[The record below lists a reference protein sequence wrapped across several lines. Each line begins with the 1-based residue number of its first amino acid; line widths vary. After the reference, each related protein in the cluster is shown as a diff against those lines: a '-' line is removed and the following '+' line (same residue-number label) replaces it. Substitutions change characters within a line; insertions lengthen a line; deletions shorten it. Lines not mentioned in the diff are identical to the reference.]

1 MQPMVKIIGSKSLGV
16 QPVYDIGVAKDHNF
30 LVANRLVASNCFNK
44 SHSTAYAYVTYQTA
58 FLKANYP
65 VEYMAALLT
74 ANSGDQ
80 DKVTKYL
87 SNCEQTL
94 GIKVEPPDINR
105 SNINFTPVR
114 GKKNILF
121 GLSAIKNVGEGAIE
135 AILASRQEGGPFASL
150 ADLCQRINLQ
160 AVNSRNLES
169 LIKCGAF
176 DGISINRQQ
185 LIKDIELIVPWAQ
198 KRAKEKAVGQ
208 ANLFDLM
215 GGGNS
220 PGEKSFEAAPKA
232 PVTIDFSSQERL
244 QFELELLGVY
254 VSDHPLKPAE
264 RAIRR
269 QHIETVQ
276 LREIDRHLR
285 KPVKLVVMLQ
295 EVKIA
300 QTKKDNKSM
309 AILKITSIDGMIV
322 PAVAFADVYEKVKDL
337 LNVNIPILLH
347 GKAGR
352 RDEELQVVVEDIELI
367 DLSLAGEDDEVSN
380 DRIALIKIDIETLA
394 DERQMQQIKTI
405 LEEYAGIDE
414 ETAKTPVYALIESTA
429 GKRLVKF
436 GDQFALEAEELA
448 IDRIATLGFNAQ
460 VRSRPPELPA
470 KAVEAAAYPEIGELS
485 ESGAIDTSIMP

>member
-1 MQPMVKIIGSKSLGV
+1 VVKIIARKSLGV

-30 LVANRLVASNCFNK
+30 LVADQFVASNCFNK

-94 GIKVEPPDINR
+94 SIKVEPPDINR
-105 SNINFTPVR
+105 SNINFTPVM
-114 GKKNILF
+114 GQKSILF

-135 AILASRQEGGPFASL
+135 AILASRQESGEFLSL

-160 AVNSRNLES
+160 SVNSRNLES

-176 DGISINRQQ
+176 DKIETNRQQ
-185 LIKDIELIVPWAQ
+185 LINDLELVVSWAQ

-215 GGGNS
+215 GSSGKS
-220 PGEKSFEAAPKA
+220 DKSFEAAPKA
-232 PVTIDFSSQERL
+232 PIVNDFTAQERL

-264 RAIRR
+264 RSIRK
-269 QHIETVQ
+269 QQIETVK
-276 LREIDRHLR
+276 LREIDKHLR
-285 KPVKLVVMLQ
+285 KPIKLVVMLQ
-295 EVKIA
+295 EVKIT
-300 QTKKDNKSM
+300 QTKKDNKAM
-309 AILKITSIDGMIV
+309 AILKLTSIDGMIV
-322 PAVAFADVYEKVKDL
+322 PAVAFADTYEKVKDL
-337 LNVNIPILLH
+337 LSVNVPILVH

-352 RDEELQVVVEDIELI
+352 RDEELQVVVEDIEAI
-367 DLSLAGEDDEVSN
+367 DMSLAGEEEESD
-380 DRIALIKIDIETLA
+380 DRIALVKIDMETLK
-394 DERQMQQIKTI
+394 DERQMQQLQTI
-405 LEEYAGIDE
+405 LEEYAGVDE
-414 ETAKTPVYALIESTA
+414 ETAKTPVYALIESDA
-429 GKRLVKF
+429 GRRLVRF
-436 GDQFALEAEELA
+436 GQQFALEAEELA
-448 IDRIATLGFNAQ
+448 IDRIATLGFNAK
-460 VRSRPPELPA
+460 VRSMPPELRD
-470 KAVEAAAYPEIGELS
+470 VNDEN
-485 ESGAIDTSIMP
+485 ESIKEEPNPQ

>member
-1 MQPMVKIIGSKSLGV
+1 MVKIISRQSLGI
-16 QPVYDIGVAKDHNF
+16 QPVYDVGVAKDHNF
-30 LVANRLVASNCFNK
+30 LLADSQLVASNCFNK

-94 GIKVEPPDINR
+94 GIKVEPPDVNR
-105 SNINFTPVR
+105 SNINFTPVK
-114 GKKNILF
+114 GKKSILF

-135 AILASRQEGGPFASL
+135 AILASRQEGGPFTSL

-169 LIKCGAF
+169 LVKCGAF
-176 DGISINRQQ
+176 DAIDLNRQQ
-185 LIKDIELIVPWAQ
+185 LINDLELVVPWAQ

-215 GGGNS
+215 GSGTGS
-220 PGEKSFEAAPKA
+220 GDKSFEAAPKA
-232 PVTIDFSSQERL
+232 PTVNDFTSQERL

-264 RAIRR
+264 RSIRR
-269 QHIETVQ
+269 QKIETVP
-276 LREIDRHLR
+276 LREIDKHLR
-285 KPVKLVVMLQ
+285 KPIKLVVMLQ
-295 EVKIA
+295 EIKIA

-309 AILKITSIDGMIV
+309 AILRLTSIDGYLV
-322 PAVAFADVYEKVKDL
+322 PAVAFADVYEKVKDVL
-337 LNVNIPILLH
+337 AVNVPILLS

-367 DLSLAGEDDEVSN
+367 DLSLAGEDDEPA
-380 DRIALIKIDIETLA
+380 DRIAMIKIDIETLK
-394 DERQMQQIKTI
+394 DDRQMQQLKTI
-405 LEEYAGIDE
+405 LEEYAGTDE
-414 ETAKTPVYALIESTA
+414 ETARTPVYVLIESPA

-448 IDRIATLGFNAQ
+448 IDRIAMLGFNAK
-460 VRSRPPELPA
+460 VRSRPPELLASPPKDA
-470 KAVEAAAYPEIGELS
+470 ETIAEVRESAQVEQ
-485 ESGAIDTSIMP
+485 

>member
-1 MQPMVKIIGSKSLGV
+1 MVKIVARKSLGI

-30 LVANRLVASNCFNK
+30 LVADQFVASNCFNK

-94 GIKVEPPDINR
+94 SIKVEPPDINR
-105 SNINFTPVR
+105 SNINFTPVM
-114 GKKNILF
+114 GQKSILF

-135 AILASRQEGGPFASL
+135 AILASRQEGGEFSSL

-160 AVNSRNLES
+160 SVNSRNLES

-176 DGISINRQQ
+176 DKIETNRQQ
-185 LIKDIELIVPWAQ
+185 LINDLELVVPWAQ

-215 GGGNS
+215 GGGS
-220 PGEKSFEAAPKA
+220 GKTDKSFEAAPKA
-232 PVTIDFSSQERL
+232 PIVNDFTAQERL

-264 RAIRR
+264 RSIRR
-269 QHIETVQ
+269 QHIETVK
-276 LREIDRHLR
+276 LREIDQHLR
-285 KPVKLVVMLQ
+285 KPIKLVVMLQ
-295 EVKIA
+295 EVKIT
-300 QTKKDNKSM
+300 QTKKDNKAM
-309 AILKITSIDGMIV
+309 AILKLTSIDGMIV
-322 PAVAFADVYEKVKDL
+322 PAVAFADTYDKVKDL
-337 LNVNIPILLH
+337 LSVNVPILVH

-352 RDEELQVVVEDIELI
+352 RDEELQVVVEDIEAI
-367 DLSLAGEDDEVSN
+367 DMSLAGEEEESD
-380 DRIALIKIDIETLA
+380 DRIALVKIDMETLK
-394 DERQMQQIKTI
+394 DERQMQQLQTI
-405 LEEYAGIDE
+405 LEEYAGVDE
-414 ETAKTPVYALIESTA
+414 ETAKTPVYALIESDA
-429 GKRLVKF
+429 GRRLIRF
-436 GDQFALEAEELA
+436 GQQFALEAEELA
-448 IDRIATLGFNAQ
+448 IDRIATLGFNAK
-460 VRSRPPELPA
+460 VRSMPPELRD
-470 KAVEAAAYPEIGELS
+470 VNDNN
-485 ESGAIDTSIMP
+485 AIEEEPNPQS

>member
-1 MQPMVKIIGSKSLGV
+1 VVKIIARQSLGI
-16 QPVYDIGVAKDHNF
+16 QPVYDIGVANDHNF
-30 LVANRLVASNCFNK
+30 LLADRFVASNCFNK

-94 GIKVEPPDINR
+94 SIKVEPPDINR
-105 SNINFTPVR
+105 SNINFTPVM
-114 GKKNILF
+114 GQKSILF

-135 AILASRQEGGPFASL
+135 AILASRQEGGVFSSL

-176 DGISINRQQ
+176 DKIETNRQQ
-185 LIKDIELIVPWAQ
+185 LIQDLELVVPWAQ

-215 GGGNS
+215 GGGSNDK
-220 PGEKSFEAAPKA
+220 GNKSFEAAPKA
-232 PVTIDFSSQERL
+232 PIVNDFTAQERL

-264 RAIRR
+264 RSIRR
-269 QHIETVQ
+269 QQIETVK
-276 LREIDRHLR
+276 LREIDKHLR
-285 KPVKLVVMLQ
+285 KPIKLVVMLQ
-295 EVKIA
+295 EVKIT
-300 QTKKDNKSM
+300 QTKKDNKAM
-309 AILKITSIDGMIV
+309 AILKLTSIDGMIV
-322 PAVAFADVYEKVKDL
+322 PAVAFADTYEKVKDL
-337 LNVNIPILLH
+337 LSVNVPILVH

-352 RDEELQVVVEDIELI
+352 RDEELQVVVEDIEAI
-367 DLSLAGEDDEVSN
+367 DMSLAGEDDESSE
-380 DRIALIKIDIETLA
+380 RIALVKIDIKTLQ
-394 DERQMQQIKTI
+394 DERQMQQLQTI

-414 ETAKTPVYALIESTA
+414 DTAKTPVYALIESAA
-429 GKRLVKF
+429 GRRLVKF
-436 GDQFALEAEELA
+436 GEQFALEAEELA
-448 IDRIATLGFNAQ
+448 IDRIATLGFNAKI
-460 VRSRPPELPA
+460 RSMPPELRD
-470 KAVEAAAYPEIGELS
+470 VES
-485 ESGAIDTSIMP
+485 DDTVNEDQ

>member
-1 MQPMVKIIGSKSLGV
+1 MVKIIARKSLGI

-30 LVANRLVASNCFNK
+30 LLADQFVASNCFNK

-94 GIKVEPPDINR
+94 NIKVEPPDINR
-105 SNINFTPVR
+105 SNINFTPVM
-114 GKKNILF
+114 GQKSILF

-135 AILASRQEGGPFASL
+135 AILAIRQEGGEFSSL

-160 AVNSRNLES
+160 SVNSRNLES

-176 DGISINRQQ
+176 DKIETNRQQ
-185 LIKDIELIVPWAQ
+185 LINDLELVVPWAQ

-215 GGGNS
+215 SGNGKS
-220 PGEKSFEAAPKA
+220 DKSFEAAPKA
-232 PVTIDFSSQERL
+232 PIVNDFTAQERL

-264 RAIRR
+264 RSIRR
-269 QHIETVQ
+269 QQIETVK
-276 LREIDRHLR
+276 LREIDQHLR
-285 KPVKLVVMLQ
+285 KPIKLVVMLQ
-295 EVKIA
+295 EVKIT
-300 QTKKDNKSM
+300 QTKKDNKAM
-309 AILKITSIDGMIV
+309 AILKLTSIDGMIV
-322 PAVAFADVYEKVKDL
+322 PAVAFADTYEKVKDL
-337 LNVNIPILLH
+337 LSVNIPILVH

-352 RDEELQVVVEDIELI
+352 RDEELQVVVEDIEAI
-367 DLSLAGEDDEVSN
+367 DMSLAGEEEESD
-380 DRIALIKIDIETLA
+380 DRIALVKIDIKTLR
-394 DERQMQQIKTI
+394 DERQMQQLQTI
-405 LEEYAGIDE
+405 LEEYAGVDE
-414 ETAKTPVYALIESTA
+414 ETAKTPVYALIESDA
-429 GKRLVKF
+429 GRRLVRF
-436 GDQFALEAEELA
+436 GQQFALEAEELA
-448 IDRIATLGFNAQ
+448 IDRIATLGFNAK
-460 VRSRPPELPA
+460 VRSMPPELRD
-470 KAVEAAAYPEIGELS
+470 VRDDNGEDS
-485 ESGAIDTSIMP
+485 

>member
-1 MQPMVKIIGSKSLGV
+1 MVKIIARKSIGV

-30 LVANRLVASNCFNK
+30 LVADQFVASNCFNK

-94 GIKVEPPDINR
+94 SIKVEPPDINR
-105 SNINFTPVR
+105 SNINFTPVM
-114 GKKNILF
+114 GQKSILF

-135 AILASRQEGGPFASL
+135 AILASRQEGGEFLSL

-176 DGISINRQQ
+176 DKIEVNRQQ
-185 LIKDIELIVPWAQ
+185 LINDLEVVVPWAQ

-215 GGGNS
+215 GAGAKTDN
-220 PGEKSFEAAPKA
+220 SFEAAPKA
-232 PVTIDFSSQERL
+232 PAVSDFTAQERL

-264 RAIRR
+264 RSIRR
-269 QHIETVQ
+269 QKIETVK
-276 LREIDRHLR
+276 LREIDQHLR
-285 KPVKLVVMLQ
+285 KPIKLVVMLQ

-300 QTKKDNKSM
+300 QTKKDNKAM
-309 AILKITSIDGMIV
+309 AILKLTSIDGMIV
-322 PAVAFADVYEKVKDL
+322 PAVAFADTYEKVKGL
-337 LNVNIPILLH
+337 LNVNVPILVH

-352 RDEELQVVVEDIELI
+352 RDEELQVVVEDVEAI
-367 DLSLAGEDDEVSN
+367 DMSLAGEEEDSD
-380 DRIALIKIDIETLA
+380 DRIALVKIDMETLK
-394 DERQMQQIKTI
+394 DERQMQQLQTI
-405 LEEYAGIDE
+405 LEEYAGVDE
-414 ETAKTPVYALIESTA
+414 ETAKTPVYALIESDT
-429 GKRLVKF
+429 GRRLVRF
-436 GDQFALEAEELA
+436 GQQFALEAEELA
-448 IDRIATLGFNAQ
+448 IDRIATLGFNAK
-460 VRSRPPELPA
+460 VRSMPPELRDINNA
-470 KAVEAAAYPEIGELS
+470 
-485 ESGAIDTSIMP
+485 SGAEEPNSQP

>member
-1 MQPMVKIIGSKSLGV
+1 VVKIIARQSLGV
-16 QPVYDIGVAKDHNF
+16 QPVYDIGVASDHNF
-30 LVANRLVASNCFNK
+30 LLADRLVASNCFNK

-94 GIKVEPPDINR
+94 SIKVEPPDINR
-105 SNINFTPVR
+105 SNTNFTPVS
-114 GKKNILF
+114 GQKSILF

-135 AILASRQEGGPFASL
+135 AILASRQEGGKFTSL

-169 LIKCGAF
+169 LVKCGAF
-176 DGISINRQQ
+176 DQIETNRKQ
-185 LIKDIELIVPWAQ
+185 LIQDLELVVPWAQ

-215 GGGNS
+215 GGGSNGKS
-220 PGEKSFEAAPKA
+220 DKSFEAAPKA
-232 PVTIDFSSQERL
+232 PAVNDFTAQERL

-264 RAIRR
+264 RSIRR
-269 QHIETVQ
+269 QQIETVK
-276 LREIDRHLR
+276 LREIDQHLR
-285 KPVKLVVMLQ
+285 KPIKLVVMLQ
-295 EVKIA
+295 EVKIT

-309 AILKITSIDGMIV
+309 AILKLTSIDGMIV
-322 PAVAFADVYEKVKDL
+322 PAVAFADTYEKVKDL
-337 LNVNIPILLH
+337 LNVNVPILVH

-352 RDEELQVVVEDIELI
+352 RDEELQIVVEDIEAI
-367 DLSLAGEDDEVSN
+367 DMSLAGEDDESAE
-380 DRIALIKIDIETLA
+380 RIALVKIGIETLK
-394 DERQMQQIKTI
+394 DERQMQQLQTI
-405 LEEYAGIDE
+405 LEEYAGTDE
-414 ETAKTPVYALIESTA
+414 ETAKTPVYALIESAA
-429 GKRLVKF
+429 GRRLVKF
-436 GDQFALEAEELA
+436 GEQFALEAEELA
-448 IDRIATLGFNAQ
+448 IDRIATLGFNAKI
-460 VRSRPPELPA
+460 RSVPPELRD
-470 KAVEAAAYPEIGELS
+470 VES
-485 ESGAIDTSIMP
+485 ESNGNLEA

>member
-1 MQPMVKIIGSKSLGV
+1 MVKIIARKSLGI

-30 LVANRLVASNCFNK
+30 LVADRFVASNCFNK

-94 GIKVEPPDINR
+94 SIKVEPPDINR
-105 SNINFTPVR
+105 SNINFTPVM
-114 GKKNILF
+114 GQKSILF

-135 AILASRQEGGPFASL
+135 AILASRQEGGEFSSL

-160 AVNSRNLES
+160 SVNSRNLES

-176 DGISINRQQ
+176 DKIETNRQQ
-185 LIKDIELIVPWAQ
+185 LINDLELVVPWAQ

-215 GGGNS
+215 SGGSNGKTD
-220 PGEKSFEAAPKA
+220 KSFEAAPKA
-232 PVTIDFSSQERL
+232 PIVNDFTAQERL

-264 RAIRR
+264 RSIRR
-269 QHIETVQ
+269 QHIETVK
-276 LREIDRHLR
+276 LREIEKHLR
-285 KPVKLVVMLQ
+285 KPIKLVVMLQ
-295 EVKIA
+295 EVKIT
-300 QTKKDNKSM
+300 QTKKDNKAM
-309 AILKITSIDGMIV
+309 AILKLTSIDGMIV
-322 PAVAFADVYEKVKDL
+322 PAVAFADTYEKVKDL
-337 LNVNIPILLH
+337 LSVNVPILVH

-352 RDEELQVVVEDIELI
+352 RDEELQVVVEDVEAI
-367 DLSLAGEDDEVSN
+367 DMSLAGEEEESD
-380 DRIALIKIDIETLA
+380 DRIALVKIDMETLK
-394 DERQMQQIKTI
+394 DERQMQQLQTI
-405 LEEYAGIDE
+405 LEEYAGVDE
-414 ETAKTPVYALIESTA
+414 ETAKTPVYALIESDA
-429 GKRLVKF
+429 GRRLIRF
-436 GDQFALEAEELA
+436 GQQFALEAEELA
-448 IDRIATLGFNAQ
+448 IDRIATLGFNAK
-460 VRSRPPELPA
+460 VRSMPPELRD
-470 KAVEAAAYPEIGELS
+470 VNDEIEEEPNPQS
-485 ESGAIDTSIMP
+485 QP

>member
-1 MQPMVKIIGSKSLGV
+1 VVKIISSKSLGI
-16 QPVYDIGVAKDHNF
+16 QPVYDIGVAKNHNF
-30 LVANRLVASNCFNK
+30 LLADSRLVASNCFNK

-94 GIKVEPPDINR
+94 GIKVEPPDVNR
-105 SNINFTPVR
+105 SNINFTPVH

-135 AILASRQEGGPFASL
+135 AILASRQEGGPFTSL

-176 DGISINRQQ
+176 DAIDLNRQQ
-185 LIKDIELIVPWAQ
+185 LINDLELVVPWAQ

-215 GGGNS
+215 GGGDK
-220 PGEKSFEAAPKA
+220 GDKSFEAAPKA
-232 PVTIDFSSQERL
+232 PATADFSSQERL

-264 RAIRR
+264 RSIRR
-269 QHIETVQ
+269 QRIETVK
-276 LREIDRHLR
+276 LSEIDKHLR
-285 KPVKLVVMLQ
+285 KPIKLVVMLQ
-295 EVKIA
+295 EVKIT

-309 AILKITSIDGMIV
+309 AILKLTGIDGFSV
-322 PAVAFADVYEKVKDL
+322 PAVAFADAYEKVKDL
-337 LNVNIPILLH
+337 LAVNVPILLH

-352 RDEELQVVVEDIELI
+352 RDEELQVVVEDIESI
-367 DLSLAGEDDEVSN
+367 DLSLAGEDDEVID
-380 DRIALIKIDIETLA
+380 DRIALVKIDIETLK
-394 DERQMQQIKTI
+394 DERQMQQLQTI
-405 LEEYAGIDE
+405 LEEYAGTDE
-414 ETAKTPVYALIESTA
+414 ETAKTPVYALIESPA

-436 GDQFALEAEELA
+436 GEQFSLEAGELV
-448 IDRIATLGFNAQ
+448 IDRIVTLGFNAK
-460 VRSRPPELPA
+460 VRSRPAELPVA
-470 KAVEAAAYPEIGELS
+470 QPEPAETVYPPIS
-485 ESGAIDTSIMP
+485 